1 MVKQSVPEEL
11 FAPKHWPAWLL
22 LGVLRLITRLPFSFQ
37 IQIGKALGWLFFHL
51 ARDRRTVTATN
62 LGLCFPNLNEEELAA
77 LTKKTIISNGIGVI
91 ETAMAWWLDPKD
103 MAHLIH
109 IEGLEYWSQAIKK
122 RKGVILVGGHFT
134 TLDLAGSL
142 LSLFVDVDPMYRK
155 TKNPVF
161 EWNLKTNR
169 GKRFKHLIE
178 RSDIRRTLKTL
189 KEGRT
194 LWYAPDQ
201 NYGAKHSV
209 FAPFFGIEA
218 STITATTRFAKLND
232 SPLLIFSHFRN
243 EDGSGY
249 TLKLS
254 PPIEN
259 FPGGDERSDAA
270 RINYLLETE
279 IRQQPDQYMWVHRRF
294 KTRPKGEPAL
304 YPVKKKHRKDADL
317 PWLKKRF
324 RSIKALLSRS
334 KG

>member
-1 MVKQSVPEEL
+1 MANQAIPEEL
-11 FAPKHWPAWLL
+11 FKPKHWPAWAL
-22 LGVLRLITRLPFSFQ
+22 LGILRLITLMPYAVQ
-37 IQIGKALGWLFFHL
+37 IQIGKLLGLVLYTL
-51 ARDRRTVTATN
+51 ARDRRIVTTTN
-62 LGLCFPNLNEEELAA
+62 LRLCFPNLNEEELKE
-77 LTKKTIISNGIGVI
+77 LTKKTILSNGIGLI
-91 ETAMAWWLDPKD
+91 ETAMAWWTDPKKMD
-103 MAHLIH
+103 HLIH
-109 IEGLEYWSQAIKK
+109 IEGLEHWSGAVQQG
-122 RKGVILVGGHFT
+122 KGVILVGGHFT

-142 LSLFVDVDPMYRK
+142 LSLYIDVDPMYRK

-161 EWNLKTNR
+161 EWNIKTNR
-169 GKRFKHLIE
+169 EKHFKHLIE

-232 SPLLIFSHFRN
+232 SPLILFSHFRN

-254 PPIEN
+254 PVIED
-259 FPGGDERSDAA
+259 FPTGNERSDAM
-270 RINYLLETE
+270 RINKMIEEE

-294 KTRPKGEPAL
+294 KTRPEGEEAL
-304 YPVKKKHRKDADL
+304 YPTKKKHRQDADL
-317 PWLKKRF
+317 PWYKKLLNT
-324 RSIKALLSRS
+324 IKRQT
-334 KG
+334 

>member
-1 MVKQSVPEEL
+1 MAKQSVPEEL
-11 FAPKHWPAWLL
+11 YAPKHWPAWLL
-22 LGVLRLITRLPFSFQ
+22 LGVLRLITQLPFALQ
-37 IQIGKALGWLFFHL
+37 IKVGEALGWVIYHL
-51 ARDRRTVTATN
+51 ARDRRTVTETN
-62 LGLCFPNLNEEELAA
+62 LRLCFPDLNEDELLA
-77 LTKKTIISNGIGVI
+77 LSKKTIISNGIGII
-91 ETAMAWWLDPKD
+91 ETAMAWWVDPKD
-103 MAHLIH
+103 MDHLIH
-109 IEGLEYWSQAIKK
+109 FEGLEHWSKAIGKG
-122 RKGVILVGGHFT
+122 KGVILVGGHFT

-161 EWNLKTNR
+161 EWTIKTSR
-169 GKRFKHLIE
+169 ERRFKNLIE

-189 KEGRT
+189 REGRT

-249 TLKLS
+249 TLRLS
-254 PPIEN
+254 SAIEN
-259 FPGGDERSDAA
+259 FPTGDERSDAT
-270 RINYLLETE
+270 RINKLLETE

-294 KTRPKGEPAL
+294 KTRPEGEAPL
-304 YPVKKKHRKDADL
+304 YPIKKKHRKDVDQ
-317 PWLKKRF
+317 PWFKKLFNALKARF
-324 RSIKALLSRS
+324 SSSEK
-334 KG
+334 